1 MSKLII
7 RPEFLFDNSP
17 IEDPFGYGERAVQ
30 WLRKNKHPKNPAPG
44 SPFQLG
50 EWQERIIRAI
60 FGPRNPDGTRKI
72 KKAVLQLGRG
82 SRKTA
87 LAAAIALLCTFG
99 PEKIPGGLVQSA
111 AYARKQARELF
122 EEMALIVSQ
131 DRRYDKVATLKDY
144 KSQIFNKKARTR
156 YEAISS
162 EGLGQH
168 GSTPNVVIADELHAW
183 TTEKHRELWRVLSSA
198 LDKTD
203 NGLMIVLTTAGR
215 GQETLAYQEVAAAKR
230 IQLGE
235 IKDPHTLPI
244 IFEASPEADWRDEA
258 VWHKLLPGLA
268 DGYPSLRALRE
279 RRIKAEYSVLEREIL
294 QQLYL
299 GVWMNQS
306 AAPFVTM
313 AAYDRCGSLPINFE
327 DLKSKPCFVGVDL
340 SEVSDLTAIVAAW
353 ATDDGGYAVKPWF
366 FCPEEAIDLKSK
378 LEGVNY
384 RQWVKDGHIIATP
397 GNAVDYTFIEAQIRQ
412 ICRDFNVQEIAFDP
426 WRAQKT
432 QQNLQSEGL
441 PVVNFRQGFISFA
454 PACDELERAILERRF
469 HHSGHP
475 ILRWNFDNV
484 AVVRDP
490 AGNRKF
496 DKSKSRDKIDG
507 AVAAAMAVLR
517 ASVAQSR
524 TSYLDT
530 IDFDNDWN

>member
-1 MSKLII
+1 MSKFII

-30 WLRKNKHPKNPAPG
+30 WLRKNKHPKNPALG
-44 SPFQLG
+44 SPFQLA

-60 FGPRNPDGTRKI
+60 FGPRNPDGTRRIRKVVI
-72 KKAVLQLGRG
+72 QLGRG

-99 PEKIPGGLVQSA
+99 PEKMPGGLVQSA
-111 AYARKQARELF
+111 AFARKQARELF
-122 EEMALIVSQ
+122 EEMALIVGL
-131 DRRYDKVATLKDY
+131 DKRYDKVAAIKDY
-144 KSQIFNKKARTR
+144 KSQIYNKKTRTR

-168 GSTPNVVIADELHAW
+168 GSTPNVIIADELHAW
-183 TTEKHRELWRVLSSA
+183 VTEKHRELFRVLRSA
-198 LDKTD
+198 AGKTSTS
-203 NGLMIVLTTAGR
+203 LMVILTTAGK
-215 GQETLAYQEVAAAKR
+215 GQENFAYKEVEAAKR

-235 IKDPHTLPI
+235 ITAPHVLPI
-244 IFEASPEADWRDEA
+244 IFEGSPDIDWRNEDN
-258 VWHKLLPGLA
+258 WYKLLPGLA
-268 DGYPSLRALRE
+268 DGYPSLQTLRDLAVE
-279 RRIKAEYSVLEREIL
+279 AETLYMSRDIL
-294 QQLYL
+294 LQLYL
-299 GVWMNQS
+299 GVWQNQS
-306 AAPFVTM
+306 SSPFVTM
-313 AAYDRCGSLPINFE
+313 AAYDRCGSLPINFD

-384 RQWVKDGHIIATP
+384 RQWVKDGHITATP

-412 ICRDFNVQEIAFDP
+412 MCRDFNVQEIAFDP

-441 PVVNFRQGFISFA
+441 PIVNFRQGFISFA